1 MKNVTMCVLALF
13 VTTSI
18 QAAPDSFFTL
28 DDPVG
33 DQTGLVDVVRMDFS
47 FDSATGDYT
56 ILLTADA
63 ANPFQGDFRININIF
78 NPDTGTMALDPS
90 YFTDTY
96 NDYYSVWPVLTF
108 TLTGTNT
115 RLLSWDI
122 GDRVASSNTVFGNPE
137 GVSEFK
143 SAVSELPREPLYR
156 QDYIAVWDSAVIEG
170 PFATVPVPG
179 AFALVGF
186 GLGFAGWLR
195 RRRMP

>member
-1 MKNVTMCVLALF
+1 MKNVTLSILALF

-56 ILLTADA
+56 ILLTADT
-63 ANPFQGDFRININIF
+63 ANPFQGDFRININLF
-78 NPDTGTMALDPS
+78 NPDTGTTAQDPS

-96 NDYYSVWPVLTF
+96 NDYYSVSPVLTF
-108 TLTGTNT
+108 TLTGTDT

-122 GDRVASSNTVFGNPE
+122 GDRVASSNTAFGNPE

-143 SAVSELPREPLYR
+143 SAVNELPREPLYR

-170 PFATVPVPG
+170 PPGEVPVPG
-179 AFALVGF
+179 ALALAGF
-186 GLGFAGWLR
+186 GLGLAGWLR
-195 RRRMP
+195 GRRTL